1 MPRLLRMLSGSQ
13 PARTLIQFLT
23 QPRRACLAALAMLLA
38 APSQAQL
45 ITIGPELL
53 PQDEAFAVSSGA
65 TAAQFAFTV
74 AIHDGYYLY
83 RDRTRLRTVGE
94 GGTSVALDLPP
105 GTVIEDE
112 FFGRTET
119 YRGLLVFTAA
129 RPPAAGEQLTEL
141 VIQGCAD
148 AGVCYPPYALSIA
161 FNAAGPGVLQG
172 DNLNRT
178 AAAAAEPLSN
188 NSTLMDTLAD
198 SSLPL
203 ILLVFFN
210 AGLLLSFT
218 PCVLPLVPLALVV
231 GSGNETRRGR
241 ALALGGVYVFSMA
254 LVYAA
259 LGILAASVSK
269 AALAAWLQS
278 PWLIVPLALLFGF
291 LGFAHLTGMQL
302 RLIPAALTRRMAALR
317 GAAGTWRGASS
328 AGVAG
333 AVAVSP
339 CVAAPLAGALL
350 FIATTGD
357 VLTGGLAL
365 FALALGMG
373 VLPLLCAAGAG
384 NLIPRAG
391 PASEIVRRL
400 FGLLLLG
407 LGVWVL
413 GGLLP
418 AWIKM
423 LAYAVLALAASWWLL
438 SLLRGGVQTTPA
450 RAAAALCMLVS
461 ASLAGVMAVGG
472 TTGGTNELAP
482 LAHLRADEP
491 LAFDDVATMRAY
503 NAGIQ
508 VAAGRPTLEYYTADW
523 CVTCVEIDAYVF
535 GDSEI
540 KAALAGYRLVKIDV
554 TKSTADTR
562 RLLAL
567 NRLFGPPAIVIRGA
581 DGRKLLQY
589 VGNVSRSE
597 LLEGL
602 RRLAAAPAA

>member
-1 MPRLLRMLSGSQ
+1 MISGSH
-13 PARTLIQFLT
+13 PACTLIQSLILT
-23 QPRRACLAALAMLLA
+23 RRACLAALAMLLA

-65 TAAQFAFTV
+65 TAEQFAFTV

-83 RDRTRLRTVGE
+83 RDRTKLRTVGE
-94 GGTSVALDLPP
+94 GGGSVALDLPP

-129 RPPAAGEQLTEL
+129 RPAAAGEQLTEL

-161 FNAAGPGVLQG
+161 FDTAGPGVLQG
-172 DNLNRT
+172 DNLNRS

-188 NSTLMDTLAD
+188 TSTLMDTLAD

-218 PCVLPLVPLALVV
+218 PCVLPLVPLALAV

-269 AALAAWLQS
+269 AALATWLQS
-278 PWLIVPLALLFGF
+278 PWLLVPLALLFGF
-291 LGFAHLTGMQL
+291 LGFAHLTGMHL
-302 RLIPAALTRRMAALR
+302 RLIPAALSRRMAALR

-384 NLIPRAG
+384 NLVPRAG

-423 LAYAVLALAASWWLL
+423 LAYAALALTASWWLL

-450 RAAAALCMLVS
+450 RATAALCMLAS

-472 TTGGTNELAP
+472 STGGTNELAP
-482 LAHLRADEP
+482 LAHLRAGEP
-491 LAFDDVATMRAY
+491 LVFDDVATMRSY

-535 GDSEI
+535 GDPAI
-540 KAALAGYRLVKIDV
+540 KAELAGYRLVKIDV

-589 VGNVSRSE
+589 VGNVSRAE

>member
-1 MPRLLRMLSGSQ
+1 MLSGSQ
-13 PARTLIQFLT
+13 PARTLIQTLT

-38 APSQAQL
+38 ALPHARAQL

-53 PQDEAFAVSSGA
+53 PQDEAFVVSSGA
-65 TAAQFAFTV
+65 TAAQLAFTV

-83 RDRTRLRTVGE
+83 RGRTKLRTVGAG
-94 GGTSVALDLPP
+94 GGTVALDMPP
-105 GTVIEDE
+105 GDVVEDE

-119 YRGLLVFTAA
+119 YRGLLVFTAP
-129 RPPAAGEQLTEL
+129 RPAAASAGEQLTEL

-161 FNAAGPGVLQG
+161 FAAAGPGVVQG

-178 AAAAAEPLSN
+178 AAAEPLSN
-188 NSTLMDTLAD
+188 TDALMDTLAD
-198 SSLPL
+198 SPLPL

-218 PCVLPLVPLALVV
+218 PCVLPLVPLALAV
-231 GSGNETRRGR
+231 GSGNEIRRGR

-259 LGILAASVSK
+259 LGVLAASVSK
-269 AALAAWLQS
+269 AALATWLQS
-278 PWLIVPLALLFGF
+278 PWLLVPLALLFGF
-291 LGFAHLTGMQL
+291 LGFAHLTGMHL
-302 RLIPAALTRRMAALR
+302 RLIPAALTRRLASLR

-357 VLTGGLAL
+357 VRTGGLAL

-384 NLIPRAG
+384 NLLPRAG

-418 AWIKM
+418 AWAKM
-423 LAYAVLALAASWWLL
+423 LAYAALALAASWWLL
-438 SLLRGGVQTTPA
+438 SLLRGGVRTTPA

-472 TTGGTNELAP
+472 ATGGTNELAP

-508 VAAGRPTLEYYTADW
+508 AAAGRATLEYYTADW

-535 GDSEI
+535 GDPAV

-589 VGNVSRSE
+589 AGSVSRAE

>member
-1 MPRLLRMLSGSQ
+1 MLSGSH
-13 PARTLIQFLT
+13 PARTLIQSLT
-23 QPRRACLAALAMLLA
+23 QLRRACLAALVLLLA
-38 APSQAQL
+38 ALPPAWAQL

-65 TAAQFAFTV
+65 SAEQFAFTV

-94 GGTSVALDLPP
+94 GGGSVALDLPP

-119 YRGLLVFTAA
+119 YRGLLVFTAP
-129 RPPAAGEQLTEL
+129 RPAPASTGEQLTEL
-141 VIQGCAD
+141 VVQGCAD

-161 FNAAGPGVLQG
+161 FNTAGPGVVQG

-188 NSTLMDTLAD
+188 TSALMDTLTD

-218 PCVLPLVPLALVV
+218 PCVLPLVPLALAV

-241 ALALGGVYVFSMA
+241 AIALGGAYVLSMA

-259 LGILAASVSK
+259 LGVLAASVSK

-423 LAYAVLALAASWWLL
+423 LAYAALALVACWWLL

-450 RAAAALCMLVS
+450 RAAAALCMLAS

-472 TTGGTNELAP
+472 STGGTNELAP
-482 LAHLRADEP
+482 LAHLRADES
-491 LAFDDVATMRAY
+491 LAFETVATMRSY

-535 GDSEI
+535 GDPDI
-540 KAALAGYRLVKIDV
+540 KDALAGYRLVKIDV

-589 VGNVSRSE
+589 VGNVSRAE

>member
-1 MPRLLRMLSGSQ
+1 MLSGSHS
-13 PARTLIQFLT
+13 ACTLIQPLI

-65 TAAQFAFTV
+65 TAEQFAFTV

-83 RDRTRLRTVGE
+83 RDRTKLRTVDE
-94 GGTSVALDLPP
+94 GGGSVALDLPP

-119 YRGLLVFTAA
+119 YRGLLVFTAP
-129 RPPAAGEQLTEL
+129 RPAPASTGEQLTEL

-161 FNAAGPGVLQG
+161 FDTAGPGVLRG
-172 DNLNRT
+172 DNLNRSF
-178 AAAAAEPLSN
+178 AASAEPLSN
-188 NSTLMDTLAD
+188 TSALMDTLAD

-218 PCVLPLVPLALVV
+218 PCVLPLVPLALAV

-241 ALALGGVYVFSMA
+241 AVALGGAYVFSMA

-259 LGILAASVSK
+259 LGVLAASVSK

-302 RLIPAALTRRMAALR
+302 RLIPAALTQRLAALR

-384 NLIPRAG
+384 NLVPRAG

-418 AWIKM
+418 AWAKM
-423 LAYAVLALAASWWLL
+423 LAYAALALIACWWLL
-438 SLLRGGVQTTPA
+438 SLLRGGVKTTPA
-450 RAAAALCMLVS
+450 RAAAALCLLAS
-461 ASLAGVMAVGG
+461 ASLASVMAVGG
-472 TTGGTNELAP
+472 ATGGTNELAP

-491 LAFDDVATMRAY
+491 LAFDAVATMRAY

-508 VAAGRPTLEYYTADW
+508 VAVGRPTLEYYTADW

-540 KAALAGYRLVKIDV
+540 KAELAGYRLVKIDV

-589 VGNVSRSE
+589 VGNVNRAE

-602 RRLAAAPAA
+602 QRLAAAPAA